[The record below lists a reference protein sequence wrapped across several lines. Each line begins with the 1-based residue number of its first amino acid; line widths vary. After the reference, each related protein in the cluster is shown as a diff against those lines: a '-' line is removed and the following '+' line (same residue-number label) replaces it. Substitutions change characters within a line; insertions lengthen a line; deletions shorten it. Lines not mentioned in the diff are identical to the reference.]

1 MGAKRNCMPSSQ
13 LWASLIHPS
22 TLDANLEGLE
32 AFETSAKDG
41 HASNP
46 KKQKK
51 YDNSNVN

>member
-1 MGAKRNCMPSSQ
+1 MPSSQ